1 MTFDLAQLLTDAEI
15 YKMVLHTINGFN
27 VNEETIA
34 LNVIKEVGTGEFVSH
49 PHTSGNFR
57 KIQSHSDLINRQAR
71 DAWVAGGS
79 KTMTEKC
86 YEKAIF
92 ILENHIPDPL
102 SQEESDYIRKIIEDA
117 EKEYGVN

>member
-15 YKMVLHTINGFN
+15 FKMVLHTINGFD
-27 VNEETIA
+27 VNDETLA

-79 KTMTEKC
+79 KTMTERC
-86 YEKAIF
+86 YEKAIE
-92 ILENHIPDPL
+92 ILENHIPEPL
-102 SQEESDYIRKIIEDA
+102 KQEDADYIRKIIEDA
-117 EKEYGVN
+117 EKEYGVS